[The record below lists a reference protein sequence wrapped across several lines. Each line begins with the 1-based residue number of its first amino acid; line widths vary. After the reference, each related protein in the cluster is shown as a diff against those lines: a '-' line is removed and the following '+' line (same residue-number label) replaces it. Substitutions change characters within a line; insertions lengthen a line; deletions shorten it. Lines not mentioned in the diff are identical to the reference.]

1 MRSLGLAL
9 LLAAIGAAGCTEK
22 SPTGPSSGNLKISS
36 VSPTGGSTDGGTAIV
51 ITGSGFAAGATVTVG
66 GTAAANVVVSSA
78 TEIRAV
84 TPAHA
89 AGAAAIIVSVAGE
102 AATLAGGFTYSA
114 PAAPNA
120 PPVITALSGRGS
132 KPNEPSGFVDLGET
146 ITLTATVTDAET
158 PVSQLTYEWTAPQGT
173 ITGTGASVSFLATQG
188 IPAPSDLPVTLT
200 VIERYQGTD
209 PNGAPAQKEN
219 RVTGTLTLH
228 VHDSVREVGDL
239 ALDFLFLFSTSS
251 VSPENVVHNFS
262 TTCDGGRGRADE
274 LADVTANRA
283 KFIINSAQISR
294 TSLTVN
300 FGGVCTLKNPHNAD
314 ACVTYHAKWVSTV
327 IATGQQET
335 VDGTE
340 LVTGVYEN
348 NKWFLCHS
356 EFKGS

>member
-1 MRSLGLAL
+1 MRLLGLAL
-9 LLAAIGAAGCTEK
+9 LAAGIAAAGCTK
-22 SPTGPSSGNLKISS
+22 SPTGPSGTLKVNS
-36 VSPTGGSTDGGTAIV
+36 VVPATGSTAGGTSIV
-51 ITGSGFAAGATVTVG
+51 ITGNGFAAGATVTVG

-89 AGAAAIIVSVAGE
+89 AGAAAVIVSVAGE
-102 AATLAGGFTYSA
+102 AATLASGFMYTA
-114 PAAPNA
+114 PSAPNA

-132 KPNEPSGFVDLGET
+132 KPNEPASFVDLGET

-158 PVSQLTYEWTAPQGT
+158 PGSQLVYEWTAPQST
-173 ITGTGASVSFLATQG
+173 LTGTCASVSFLATQG

-200 VIERYQGTD
+200 VVEKYQGTD
-209 PNGAPAQKEN
+209 PNGAPAPKEN
-219 RVTGTLTLH
+219 RVTSTLTLH

-294 TSLTVN
+294 ISLTVN
-300 FGGVCTLKNPHNAD
+300 FGGICTLKNPHNAD
-314 ACVTYHAKWVSTV
+314 ACVTYNAKWVSTV

-335 VDGTE
+335 VDGIE

-348 NKWFLCHS
+348 HKWFLCHS
-356 EFKGS
+356 EYK